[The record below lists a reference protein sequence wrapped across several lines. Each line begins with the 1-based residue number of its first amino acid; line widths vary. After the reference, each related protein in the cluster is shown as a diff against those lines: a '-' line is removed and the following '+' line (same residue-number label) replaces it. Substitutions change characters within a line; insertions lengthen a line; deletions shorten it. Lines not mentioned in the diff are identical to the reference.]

1 VTGEERLTA
10 GCSPLA
16 AIWNRIAR
24 AFGLGRKSGSK
35 SGSVEPPPVDRIIVG
50 LGNPG
55 AKYARTRHNA
65 GFFVLDALAGEVSA
79 DWVAAGGARTCHV
92 EIAGCRTLLVEPLT
106 YMNRSGEV
114 LPALLDRFGL
124 EARDIVVIFDDLS
137 LPLGRIRVR
146 ERGSAGGHHG
156 LESIMSALDTDE
168 VIRVRLGIGEEHMPK
183 DKAGYVLSDFPE
195 EKQAE
200 LDDMIAKAGAAVRGI
215 LKDGVAQTMAIFN
228 GSVCSRPG
236 V

>member
-1 VTGEERLTA
+1 MKKIFSSLIQKLFAAHG
-10 GCSPLA
+10 SPPVA
-16 AIWNRIAR
+16 
-24 AFGLGRKSGSK
+24 
-35 SGSVEPPPVDRIIVG
+35 VDRIIVG

-55 AKYARTRHNA
+55 GKYARTRHNA
-65 GFFVLDALAGEVSA
+65 GFMVLDALAREASA
-79 DWVAAGGARTCHV
+79 GWAADGNTRTCRAQ
-92 EIAGCRTLLVEPLT
+92 IAGCSALLVEPLT

-114 LPALLDRFGL
+114 MPAILGKYGR
-124 EARDIVVIFDDLS
+124 EARDIIVLFDDLS

-183 DKAGYVLSDFPE
+183 DKADYVLSDFPS

-200 LDDMIAKAGAAVRGI
+200 LDDMIAKAGDAVGSI
-215 LKDGVAQTMAIFN
+215 LKNGVAQTMAIFN
-228 GSVCSRPG
+228 GADREKLRSGLYCRSHFNQ
-236 V
+236 